1 MEISE
6 KNLIDLVTNGF
17 LIFSRIAAFIS
28 MAPILGTKTIPLA
41 ARLGIPVF
49 ITIIIYP
56 LVTVSENLNIFTISG
71 LIVLL
76 EQVLIGMLLGF
87 TIRILF
93 SALETGGY
101 AIGQSMGLGFAQMLD
116 PANGVTVPVT
126 SQFYTLLATL
136 IFLSMNGHL
145 VALNVVVDSY
155 SVLPVSGIP
164 IADINIWSI
173 ISLAKWIFL
182 GAVIIALPVVGALLI
197 VNIAFGVMMRAAPQL
212 NIFSIGFPVSL
223 ILGFAFIFLTLPLFY
238 PQFSGLLEI
247 CMAGMRDFMV
257 R

>member
-1 MEISE
+1 MEINSQH
-6 KNLIDLVTNGF
+6 LFDLVTNAF
-17 LIFSRIAAFIS
+17 LIFARVAAFITIT
-28 MAPILGTKTIPLA
+28 PILGAQTIPA
-41 ARLGIPVF
+41 PVRLGIPIFVTAVVF
-49 ITIIIYP
+49 PFVTIP
-56 LVTVSENLNIFTISG
+56 GHFSIFTFSG
-71 LIVLL
+71 LIILL
-76 EQVLIGMLLGF
+76 QQVLIGMLMGF

-101 AIGQSMGLGFAQMLD
+101 AIGQTMGLGFAQMVD

-145 VALNVVVDSY
+145 VALSVVVDSF
-155 SVLPVSGIP
+155 STMPVDMLSLK
-164 IADINIWSI
+164 DINIWSI
-173 ISLAKWIFL
+173 INLAKWIFT
-182 GAVIIALPVVGALLI
+182 GAVMIALPVVGALLI

-223 ILGFAFIFLTLPLFY
+223 MLGFVFILIALPLFY
-238 PQFSGLLEI
+238 PQFSQMFEVSI
-247 CMAGMRDFMV
+247 NGMRSFMV